1 MCGALQWVTP
11 ADLAGSVVFDRWDK
25 SEQVT
30 RDRFSGCH
38 PLRVSVQW
46 VLRPLSREEPRGAES
61 EHEMT
66 VFLQV
71 TRERT
76 LWVDESELPYTF

>member
-1 MCGALQWVTP
+1 MTP
-11 ADLAGSVVFDRWDK
+11 AEEVGSVGV
-25 SEQVT
+25 
-30 RDRFSGCH
+30 
-38 PLRVSVQW
+38 
-46 VLRPLSREEPRGAES
+46 RPLSREEPRGAES

-66 VFLQV
+66 VFLRV